1 MSGSNHQIANEND
14 TVLLTFT
21 FYNTAG
27 ALATPSTTTFA
38 QRTPAQTET
47 GGTAVTTGWT
57 TASAGV
63 QTRTVALTSPGLWRF
78 EARGVG
84 NSVDD
89 VQTYTIDVR
98 RAVIR

>member
-1 MSGSNHQIANEND
+1 MSGNNHQIANEND

-27 ALATPSTTTFA
+27 VLATPTTTTFA
-38 QRTPAQTET
+38 QRTPAQAET

-57 TASAGV
+57 TASTGV